1 MRALR
6 LACVAFASAALLAG
20 CGSSVGLIS
29 SDSAATLQTDL
40 ANIQLAFAA
49 PDCTLASAYVAKAE
63 DDFENL
69 PQSVNPQLLAQLQ
82 DGMFA
87 LASDEHHQCTNST
100 SSTGPTNTGPTGQ
113 TGVTG
118 TTSTTST
125 TTTTSSSTT
134 SSTTSST
141 STGGTTG
148 TTGITGPT
156 CPTTTGVGGGTPA
169 CEDSTSSTSST
180 SGIGGAG
187 TGGTGTNT
195 GAASI
200 GN

>member
-6 LACVAFASAALLAG
+6 LACVAFASAALLAA
-20 CGSSVGLIS
+20 CGSSVGLVS

-63 DDFENL
+63 DDFDNL
-69 PQSVNPQLLAQLQ
+69 PQSINQQLLAQLQ

-100 SSTGPTNTGPTGQ
+100 SSTGPTNTGPTGP

-125 TTTTSSSTT
+125 TTTSTSTT

-141 STGGTTG
+141 STSGSTS
-148 TTGITGPT
+148 TTGITGAT
-156 CPTTTGVGGGTPA
+156 CPATTGIGGGTPS
-169 CEDSTSSTSST
+169 CDNSTSSTSST

-187 TGGTGTNT
+187 TGGTGTDT